1 MDAIRIFV
9 CDDHEILRKG
19 LRSLFSALP
28 DLQWVGEAGDGENA
42 LAQVAE
48 LKPDIIVLD
57 LLMPGLSEVEL
68 IRQVKNASPTS
79 RILVLTSSQE
89 QDMVVGCLEAGASG
103 YLLKTCSPD
112 VLIQGIRD
120 LRAGIMVMPVY
131 LLKNLP
137 AMLHNRQESKLLS
150 QREIEVLKL
159 IGQGQSNRM
168 IALALHLSENTIV
181 SHVTR
186 ILDKLGLEN
195 RTQAALYAR
204 RRGLV

>member
-1 MDAIRIFV
+1 MSAISVFV

-19 LRSLFSALP
+19 LRALFGTVS
-28 DLQWVGEAGDGENA
+28 DLQWIGEASDGEST
-42 LAQVAE
+42 LARVTE
-48 LKPDIIVLD
+48 LKPDVILLD
-57 LLMPGLSEVEL
+57 LLMPGLSEIEL
-68 IRQVKNASPTS
+68 IRQVKNASPAS
-79 RILVLTSSQE
+79 KILILTSSQE
-89 QDMVVGCLEAGASG
+89 EDTVIGCLEAGANG

-112 VLIQGIRD
+112 ILIQGIRD
-120 LRAGIMVMPVY
+120 VMAGSMVMSVY

-137 AMLHNRQESKLLS
+137 SMLHNQREGKLLS
-150 QREIEVLKL
+150 QREIQVVKL

-181 SHVTR
+181 SHVAR

-195 RTQAALYAR
+195 RTQVAIYAR